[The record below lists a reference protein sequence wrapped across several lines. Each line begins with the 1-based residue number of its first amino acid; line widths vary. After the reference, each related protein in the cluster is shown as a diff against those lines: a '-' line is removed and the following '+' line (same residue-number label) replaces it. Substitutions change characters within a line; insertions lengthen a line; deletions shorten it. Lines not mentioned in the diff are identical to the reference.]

1 MTMANLKTL
10 IGIDMQP
17 VVLLVDDEESIR
29 SALHRMFRKN
39 NFQVIEADSGQAALE
54 VLAREVVDVIISDQ
68 RMPGMTGTE
77 LLAKVKKGY
86 PDIGRIM
93 LSGQSDF
100 DDLCEAINEAKVHRF
115 LSKPWDEEQL
125 VNVVNDSVPS
135 GMLNSSLATASDT
148 PSADSSATQENPVSS
163 RNNKVMAAIIKE
175 AVLRREI
182 E

>member
-1 MTMANLKTL
+1 
-10 IGIDMQP
+10 MQP

-39 NFQVIEADSGQAALE
+39 NFQVIEVDSGEAALD
-54 VLAREVVDVIISDQ
+54 VLEREVVDVIISDQ

-77 LLAKVKKGY
+77 LLAKVKNNY
-86 PDIGRIM
+86 PNIGRIM

-100 DDLCEAINEAKVHRF
+100 DDLCEAINEAKIHRF
-115 LSKPWDEEQL
+115 LPKPWNEEQL
-125 VNVVNDSVPS
+125 VSVVNDSVPE
-135 GMLNSSLATASDT
+135 GMLNSSLATAKVT
-148 PSADSSATQENPVSS
+148 SSSSSVTQENQGSS

>member
-1 MTMANLKTL
+1 
-10 IGIDMQP
+10 MQP

-39 NFQVIEADSGQAALE
+39 NFEVLEADCGQAALE
-54 VLAREVVDVIISDQ
+54 ILEREVVDVIISDQ

-77 LLAKVKKGY
+77 LFVKVKNSY
-86 PDIGRIM
+86 PHIGRIM

-115 LSKPWDEEQL
+115 LPKPWDEEQL

-135 GMLNSSLATASDT
+135 GMLNSSLAAASDT
-148 PSADSSATQENPVSS
+148 PSAGSSVTQENKDSS

-175 AVLRREI
+175 AVLRRDMG
-182 E
+182 